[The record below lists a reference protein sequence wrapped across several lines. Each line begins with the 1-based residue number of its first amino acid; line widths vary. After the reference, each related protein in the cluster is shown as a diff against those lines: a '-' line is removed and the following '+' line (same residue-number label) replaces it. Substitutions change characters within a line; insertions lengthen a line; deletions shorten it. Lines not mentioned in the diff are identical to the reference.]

1 MWNAFR
7 WLLELGVRGE
17 IDQQRFRTG
26 ALTNI
31 TFVILA
37 GIAFG
42 ASVGVHFPAGDVT
55 AGLISLLFGVLYFVG
70 LGMQARGWHTAARY
84 LLVLLASL
92 HYITICLVM
101 GPQSGVG
108 IYGIA
113 FATSPFLLFA
123 REEKR
128 QLAIS
133 FVSLGVALLVGQYLM
148 YAYGPL
154 GSTPEHSLV
163 VSRIF
168 AFTAMVLYSGAI
180 IGYYKMAVHRA
191 EDDLLAEKGRSED
204 LLANILP
211 EPISARLKKLENPI
225 ADRLDEVTVM
235 FADLSGFT
243 NFASRNPPSEV
254 VKLLNEIFCG
264 FDELADHHHLE
275 KIKTIG
281 DAYMVA
287 GGLPGCSADA
297 TAKVAAMALD
307 LFTYVSSVRTGDGGN
322 FGLRVGIHVGPAVA
336 GVIGRR
342 KFTYD
347 LWGDTVNLA
356 SRLQEAAPV
365 GRILVSAETRKALDG
380 RFNFEPRGV
389 LDIRGIGPIETH
401 YLLGVAES
409 VRPMQA
415 GISA

>member
-17 IDQQRFRTG
+17 VDQQRFRTG

-31 TFVILA
+31 TLVTLA

-42 ASVGVHFPAGDVT
+42 AGGWVHFPAGDVT

-70 LGMQARGWHTAARY
+70 LGMQAQGWHTAARY

-128 QLAIS
+128 QLAVS
-133 FVSLGVALLVGQYLM
+133 FASLGIALLVGQYLM

-154 GSTPEHSLV
+154 GSTPEYSLV
-163 VSRIF
+163 ASRIF

-264 FDELADHHHLE
+264 FDELADKYHLE

-281 DAYMVA
+281 DAYMIA
-287 GGLPGCSADA
+287 GGLPGCPAGA

-307 LFTYVSSVRTGDGGN
+307 LFAYVSSVRTGDGGG
-322 FGLRVGIHVGPAVA
+322 FGLRVGIHVGPVVA

-365 GRILVSAETRKALDG
+365 GRILVSAQARKALDG
-380 RFNFEPRGV
+380 QFKFEPQSV
-389 LDIRGIGPIETH
+389 VDIRGIGPIETH
-401 YLLGVAES
+401 YLLGVAEP
-409 VRPMQA
+409 VQAMQA
-415 GISA
+415 GINT